1 MTAQTHIDRIGK
13 SLVEIEGRLGDLK
26 QATRR
31 LNRAVADHH
40 ELLNEA
46 QAAYSD
52 ANPSD
57 NVVAFSGGYDKP
69 PPDTE
74 PDEPIP
80 PPGG

>member
-1 MTAQTHIDRIGK
+1 MTAQTHIDQIGK
-13 SLVEIEGRLGDLK
+13 SLVEIEERLGDLK

-46 QAAYSD
+46 QTAYSD

-69 PPDTE
+69 PKED
-74 PDEPIP
+74 DGPIP

>member
-1 MTAQTHIDRIGK
+1 MTAQDYIERIGR
-13 SLVEIEGRLGDLK
+13 SLVEIEERLGDLK

-31 LNRAVADHH
+31 LNRAVAEHH

-46 QAAYSD
+46 QAAYSA

-57 NVVAFSGGYDKP
+57 NVVAFSGGHDKP
-69 PPDTE
+69 PPDTD